1 MNKNKKFKIIS
12 KKEINMVWR
21 EEWKKDINSN
31 PKAFWGQRLFL
42 EGYLVFKKYISEKAG
57 QIILD
62 IGSGT
67 GRYGVK
73 FAQDFPNSKVIISDI
88 LEESLVIGRKL
99 ADYLGVKNA
108 QFQKEDVL
116 KMSFPDNHFDV
127 IFCDVLIQHIPNYEA
142 AMSEMKRVLKPGGRI
157 IVSAVNYWNPH
168 TLYKFF
174 LKLRGK
180 GYEYNYEKSFK
191 KKELRK
197 LFEDFNL
204 EVVGEDGFY
213 FAYGLFRLKKYY
225 DKFFRFLG
233 GACNRIVTKFIDPV
247 TNRFVSRF
255 FGFEIFIVGE
265 KKKDDDQYKIKVK
278 NSGIVKLQF
287 YNDFPDGNL
296 VIAESLKSV
305 PFEIKRIYFV
315 NSLHN
320 QEAIRG
326 KHAHKKLEQYIFCI
340 NGKFT
345 LSLDDGTVKQKIRLD
360 SPYYGVRL
368 GPELWHTM
376 IEFSPDCV
384 ILVFAGDYY
393 NESDYIRDY
402 DEFLKYIKNNRND
415 II

>member
-1 MNKNKKFKIIS
+1 MNKKIIS
-12 KKEINMVWR
+12 QKEIRAVWQGEWEKEINVDPR
-21 EEWKKDINSN
+21 
-31 PKAFWGQRLFL
+31 AFWGHRLFI
-42 EGYLVFKKYISEKAG
+42 EAYPVFKKYIPKKDG

-73 FAQDFPNSKVIISDI
+73 FAKDFPNSKVVISDI
-88 LEESLVIGRKL
+88 LGESLVIGRKL
-99 ADYLGVKNA
+99 ANYLGVKNV

-116 KMSFPDNHFDV
+116 KTSFPDNYFDV
-127 IFCDVLIQHIPNYEA
+127 IFCDVLIQHIPNYKA
-142 AMSEMKRVLKPGGRI
+142 AMSEMKRVLRPGGRI
-157 IVSAVNYWNPH
+157 IVSGVNYWNPH
-168 TLYKFF
+168 NFYKF
-174 LKLRGK
+174 LLRINGK
-180 GYEYNYEKSFK
+180 KYEYNYEKSFK

-225 DKFFRFLG
+225 NKFFRFVG
-233 GACNRIVTKFIDPV
+233 GACNRIVTKFIDPI
-247 TNRFVSRF
+247 TNRSISRY

-278 NSGIVKLQF
+278 NSGIVKMQF

-320 QEAIRG
+320 QDAIRG
-326 KHAHKKLEQYIFCI
+326 KHAHKKLEQYIFCV

-345 LSLDDGTVKQKIRLD
+345 LNLDDGTIKQKIRLD
-360 SPYYGVRL
+360 SPYYGARL

-376 IEFSPDCV
+376 TEFSQDCV
-384 ILVFAGDYY
+384 ILVFASDYY
-393 NESDYIRDY
+393 NESDYIRNY
-402 DEFLKYIKNNRND
+402 DEFLKYIDQNKKQGAG
-415 II
+415 